1 VKAAFMVIGEEA
13 QNNIGLLQR
22 YVREGHEIANHTFT
36 HPDISEISQR
46 QLELELNW
54 TERLFAAETGIQ
66 PLYFRPPYSIDQEP
80 DTNDEAAPAY
90 RIQQMGYTIIGDKID
105 TDDWNEHPRKSPQEI
120 TDSVL
125 QQLDDMKT
133 HPWMRGSII
142 LLHDGGG
149 NRAQTVAALPL
160 LITTLRA
167 KGYEIVP
174 VSELMGKT
182 TAEVMPPI
190 SPKMRW
196 QARIDWV
203 AFFFFSFFANFVV
216 DIFFIG
222 DVLMSARLVLV
233 GVFATIDRF
242 RKRRI
247 PPGVYEPQV
256 AVVIPAYNEEKVI
269 VRTIRSVLKSD
280 YPNLRVVV
288 VDDGSLDRTFDVAR
302 EAYPKEIEE
311 GRLLVLS
318 KPNGGKAEALNLG
331 LNHVEEE
338 IYVGI
343 DADTVIA
350 RDAVSKLVRH
360 FADPR
365 VGAVAG
371 NAKVGNRINLWTRW
385 QALEYITS
393 QNFERRAM
401 DLFNVVTVVPGA
413 IGAWRTSA
421 VKKAGC
427 YPVNTVAEDADL
439 SMSLL
444 EDRYKVIYDDHALAF
459 TEAPATARSLMRQR
473 FRWSFGI
480 LQAVFK
486 HRGAARTNR
495 AMGFFALPNILI
507 FQILL
512 PLVSPFIDI
521 MFAFGVIQFLV
532 DKHYHPETA
541 NAATVEKLLVYFLG
555 FLLIDFMTSLLAFSL
570 EPRHPA
576 NKGDGWLLFHVWLQ
590 RFSYRQIFSIVL
602 FRTLKRA
609 VEGRPFNWEK
619 IERTARMSR
628 HTEKIAAGD

>member
-1 VKAAFMVIGEEA
+1 
-13 QNNIGLLQR
+13 
-22 YVREGHEIANHTFT
+22 
-36 HPDISEISQR
+36 
-46 QLELELNW
+46 
-54 TERLFAAETGIQ
+54 
-66 PLYFRPPYSIDQEP
+66 
-80 DTNDEAAPAY
+80 
-90 RIQQMGYTIIGDKID
+90 
-105 TDDWNEHPRKSPQEI
+105 
-120 TDSVL
+120 
-125 QQLDDMKT
+125 
-133 HPWMRGSII
+133 
-142 LLHDGGG
+142 
-149 NRAQTVAALPL
+149 
-160 LITTLRA
+160 
-167 KGYEIVP
+167 
-174 VSELMGKT
+174 
-182 TAEVMPPI
+182 
-190 SPKMRW
+190 
-196 QARIDWV
+196 
-203 AFFFFSFFANFVV
+203 
-216 DIFFIG
+216 
-222 DVLMSARLVLV
+222 
-233 GVFATIDRF
+233 
-242 RKRRI
+242 
-247 PPGVYEPQV
+247 
-256 AVVIPAYNEEKVI
+256 
-269 VRTIRSVLKSD
+269 
-280 YPNLRVVV
+280 
-288 VDDGSLDRTFDVAR
+288 
-302 EAYPKEIEE
+302 
-311 GRLLVLS
+311 
-318 KPNGGKAEALNLG
+318 
-331 LNHVEEE
+331 VEEE
-338 IYVGI
+338 LYVGI

-360 FADPR
+360 FADPQ

-495 AMGFFALPNILI
+495 AMGFFALPNILV